1 MNVYTGVKC
10 CENGEVRLVDGFLVD
25 GFSSSSGRVEMC
37 HEGEWGTVC
46 DDNWKNVDAVVVC
59 RQLGLP
65 TSSMFQQFQ

>member
-1 MNVYTGVKC
+1 MALSACECTEVKC
-10 CENGEVRLVDGFLVD
+10 CENGEVRLVD